1 MLQILKLIV
10 SVALTFAASVH
21 AAEPVGLINTVADPV
36 LKKDIIANLIGTHR
50 IYHPACKDAQVAS
63 AKTLTVA
70 REKVSE
76 EWVLRGCGRAY
87 PYTVELIPDGK
98 GGVWISIPRDPSAPS
113 VAKAL
118 GCKAPHSS
126 REDWYKIG
134 DSAPMTH
141 YANVSSIRLDGSIAA
156 IWLLLDYKALQ
167 RESSGAFMSDEM
179 LAEFDCKENKTRLV
193 AANARAENMAAGAV
207 VSCDSKAYQWR
218 PVRRGTVEEAAAKI
232 ACDPEAKYRYCT
244 APSFN
249 VSDWIKLSE
258 SREETNYVNAKSAR
272 RIGDIASIWIL
283 NDYQSAQVAAPGT
296 NYLSVEIKYEIN
308 CKANTRRMASQF
320 AWDGQMAG
328 GKQVAC
334 NLNREEWKPIR
345 SSTLGEEWRDIAC
358 KVPASQ

>member
-1 MLQILKLIV
+1 MRQILKSIV
-10 SVALTFAASVH
+10 SVALVFAASVH
-21 AAEPVGLINTVADPV
+21 AAEPVGPISTVADPV

-50 IYHPACKDAQVAS
+50 IFHPECKDAQVAS
-63 AKTLTVA
+63 AKTLTVT

-76 EWVLRGCGRAY
+76 EWVLHGCGTAY

-141 YANVSSIRLDGSIAA
+141 YANVSSIRLEGSIAA

-167 RESSGAFMSDEM
+167 QDSSGAIMSDEM
-179 LAEFDCKENKTRLV
+179 LAEFDCKEKKTRLV
-193 AANARAENMAAGAV
+193 ATNARAGSMATGAV
-207 VSCDSKAYQWR
+207 VSCDSTAYEWR
-218 PVRRGTVEEAAAKI
+218 PLRPGTVEETAAKI
-232 ACDPEAKYRYCT
+232 ACDPEAKYRYCK

-249 VSDWIKLSE
+249 VTDWVKLSK
-258 SREETNYVNAKSAR
+258 SREETNYLNAKSAR
-272 RIGDIASIWIL
+272 RKADIASIWIL
-283 NDYQSAQVAAPGT
+283 NDYRSAQVAAPGT
-296 NYLSVEIKYEIN
+296 SYLSVEINYEIN
-308 CKANTRRMASQF
+308 CKANTRRVASQF
-320 AWDGQMAG
+320 AWDGRMAG

-345 SSTLGEEWRDIAC
+345 SSTLAEEWRDIAC